1 MDALAEMLDTKLRTW
16 KPETADQVRARVSEV
31 IELADDDVLD
41 VMRARTNRKSW
52 TCWMNPDGT
61 KISPCVRP

>member
-31 IELADDDVLD
+31 IQLADDDVLD
-41 VMRARTNRKSW
+41 VMRAHSRT
-52 TCWMNPDGT
+52 GGLGL
-61 KISPCVRP
+61 VG